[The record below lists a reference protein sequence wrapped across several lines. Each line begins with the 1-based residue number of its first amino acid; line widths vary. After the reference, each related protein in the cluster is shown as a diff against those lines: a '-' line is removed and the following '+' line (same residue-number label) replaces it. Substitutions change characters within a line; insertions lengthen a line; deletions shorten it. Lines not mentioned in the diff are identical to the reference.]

1 MLIPSL
7 AQVATVGL
15 AAFATIA
22 QAVPSMSGGV
32 GVREI
37 QGNLETVER
46 TGSEP
51 IAAIGGGDL
60 EKRRNNNNNNNRNR
74 NGNRN
79 RPQTIRVPV
88 AVPPAVAA
96 AARGGNRR
104 PPRRPN

>member
-22 QAVPSMSGGV
+22 LAVPSMSGGV

-51 IAAIGGGDL
+51 IAQAIGDGDL
-60 EKRRNNNNNNNRNR
+60 EKRRNNNNNNRNR

-104 PPRRPN
+104 PNRRPN